1 MIEQIKG
8 SFQNLNVQ
16 GKKEEKR
23 EGKKKKK
30 GRQLFNQI
38 KKLMDVPNQSDKRS
52 E

>member
-1 MIEQIKG
+1 MYK
-8 SFQNLNVQ
+8 VKKR
-16 GKKEEKR
+16 KKER
-23 EGKKKKK
+23 GKKKKK